1 MLDLEAIKA
10 GCEAATPGPWVNTG
24 GRFPKINGGPIG
36 GCDVATLFFA
46 DGADAAFIAAAR
58 EDVPALVAEVE
69 RLQNDVADALD
80 VRAGHG
86 PTALATVVV
95 ERDALRGEIERLLVE
110 NEQLRTGISLA
121 YDAARGAT
129 REACAL
135 VCEAEGRQHPG
146 VCQVFANILA
156 TLIRDGDGVILSKRA
171 DP

>member
-10 GCEAATPGPWVNTG
+10 RCEAATPGPWVNTG

-46 DGADAAFIAAAR
+46 DGADAAFIAHAR

-69 RLQNDVADALD
+69 RLQKAVAA
-80 VRAGHG
+80 
-86 PTALATVVV
+86 
-95 ERDALRGEIERLLVE
+95 E
-110 NEQLRTGISLA
+110 
-121 YDAARGAT
+121 
-129 REACAL
+129 REACAV

>member
-69 RLQNDVADALD
+69 RLRDVILAAS
-80 VRAGHG
+80 RA
-86 PTALATVVV
+86 V
-95 ERDALRGEIERLLVE
+95 
-110 NEQLRTGISLA
+110 TGLELE
-121 YDAARGAT
+121 AAIVKAQAVAAE
-129 REACAL
+129 REACAAIADY
-135 VCEAEGRQHPG
+135 EADEYGPKHPAALAA
-146 VCQVFANILA
+146 FAVA
-156 TLIRDGDGVILSKRA
+156 ASIRARGNQ
-171 DP
+171 